1 MSTLT
6 ATASNLLTACEEAL
20 RVINTHTTEPIP
32 VGVYNRITR
41 ILGDAVRE
49 AKGDLQPE
57 TTPARTVGYD
67 WVTDWAE
74 IEDDGNYIVCL
85 INVRQDG
92 ILYLGHPIRRLAG
105 WEVKRLMPRC
115 YAALSTPLFKKLPPS
130 EETR

>member
-6 ATASNLLTACEEAL
+6 TTASNLLAACEEAL

-41 ILGDAVRE
+41 LLGDAVRE
-49 AKGDLQPE
+49 AKGDLRPE
-57 TTPARTVGYD
+57 PIPALTVDHD
-67 WVTDWAE
+67 WITDWAE
-74 IEDDGNYIVCL
+74 IDNDGNYIVCP
-85 INVRQDG
+85 INVLSDG

-115 YAALSTPLFKKLPPS
+115 YAALSTPLFKKLPS
-130 EETR
+130 KGD